1 MTANSPDSDG
11 GTVSGRSWHAVFCKP
26 RQDERA
32 EENLLNQGF
41 EVFRPKS
48 QHRALRRGRKV
59 IITESLFPRYLFVN
73 LHHGVEDWSPIRSTF
88 GAVGLVRVGQK
99 VPVVPDAVIEALRVR
114 CNEFGVIDLAGAI
127 DFRPNDPVE
136 IIDGPCSGYRAIFQ
150 ERSSDKRVI
159 VLLKLLS
166 SERHVELPEQFIR
179 KA

>member
-1 MTANSPDSDG
+1 MSESEDKTA
-11 GTVSGRSWHAVFCKP
+11 RSWHAVFCKP

-59 IITESLFPRYLFVN
+59 IITESLFPRYLFVH
-73 LHHGVEDWSPIRSTF
+73 LHHGIEDWSPIRSTF
-88 GAVGLVRVGQK
+88 GVVGLVKIGQK
-99 VPVVPDAVIEALRVR
+99 APIVPDPVIQSLRLR
-114 CNEFGVIDLAGAI
+114 CNDFGVIDLAGAI
-127 DFRPNDPVE
+127 DFQTNDPIE
-136 IIDGPCSGYRAIFQ
+136 IIDGPCSGYRAIFK